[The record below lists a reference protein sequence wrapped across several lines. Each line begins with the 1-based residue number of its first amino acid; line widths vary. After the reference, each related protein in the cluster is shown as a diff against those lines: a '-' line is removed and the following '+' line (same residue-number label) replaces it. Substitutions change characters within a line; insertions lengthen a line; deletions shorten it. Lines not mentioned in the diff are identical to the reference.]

1 MSIKFS
7 CASCGHHLKANPDQ
21 AGKHCKCTRC
31 GHVMTVPAPTAI
43 PVAAVGSPSASP
55 ARPAKRPSRFGLF
68 LSASIAGVALVAAIL
83 LAVSLYVHTHEVDLK
98 LADLAGNVPAA
109 RSQAVVWLAEAV
121 PQDNRRAQVTAAL
134 EPLVVEGDVREQL
147 DPDLVLR
154 AYLHWANQDNVP
166 TLIRMVEV
174 HPRSSWSNGKTG
186 QVMVTLG
193 TLQDKRAA
201 DVLAQKLIDPKL
213 HDQAVDAL
221 KLLGADAQEAVIP
234 FAFADEPDT
243 RQRAEKL
250 LASYGTTQR
259 AVFAEARRRL
269 LSNDQDEM
277 HSAVAWFAENA
288 PDDDAEKADVAAP
301 LAALLGDHSP
311 RVNQLALRSLKR
323 WANKDCL
330 PQVVAFADR
339 QEKAEKNKESA
350 ASNAALIDLLA
361 QIPDE
366 KAADAVALW
375 LKDPEQ
381 RGLAVQAL
389 LKMGP
394 AATEPVLK
402 HINSPEADVRKE
414 ALSLCNR
421 LKIPADRQLEQ
432 TLADVADARKP
443 RSRAALQHLAQ
454 LRPDDANRAKVSA
467 ALNAPLL
474 DTDAGIRE
482 AAVDA
487 VRVWAT
493 KENTTTLLKLQDK
506 LCAEPKIDTV
516 CLDRISQVLISIGPD
531 VQEAVIPM
539 LKSPLPAVRGEACRI
554 LGEVGTDKG
563 AQALKDAGNA
573 WLPVDP
579 NFYNYTQLSIAKI
592 AARK

>member
-31 GHVMTVPAPTAI
+31 GHVMTVPAPAAL
-43 PVAAVGSPSASP
+43 PVAAVGSPPASP
-55 ARPAKRPSRFGLF
+55 AKRQSRFRLF
-68 LSASIAGVALVAAIL
+68 LSASVAGVALVAAVL
-83 LAVSLYVHTHEVDLK
+83 LAVSLYVRTHEVDLK

-121 PQDNRRAQVTAAL
+121 PQDNRRGQVTAAL

-147 DPDLVLR
+147 DSDLVLR

-166 TLIRMVEV
+166 ALIRMVEV

-186 QVMVTLG
+186 QVMIALG
-193 TLQDKRAA
+193 KLQDKRAA
-201 DVLAQKLIDPKL
+201 DVLAQRLIDPKL

-221 KLLGADAQEAVIP
+221 KLLGPDGQEAVIP
-234 FAFADEPDT
+234 FVFADEPDT

-269 LSNDQDEM
+269 LSNDQEEL
-277 HSAVAWFAENA
+277 HSALAWFAENA

-301 LAALLGDHSP
+301 LAALLGDHSSK
-311 RVNQLALRSLKR
+311 VNHLALRSLKR

-330 PQVVAFADR
+330 LQVVAFADR
-339 QEKAEKNKESA
+339 QEKAEKTKESA
-350 ASNAALIDLLA
+350 ANNAALIDLLA
-361 QIPDE
+361 QFPDE

-381 RGLAVQAL
+381 RSQAVQAL

-402 HINSPEADVRKE
+402 HINHSDADVRKE

-454 LRPDDANRAKVSA
+454 LRPDEANRAKVSA

-474 DTDAGIRE
+474 DMDAGIRE

-493 KENTTTLLKLQDK
+493 KENTTNLLKLQDK
-506 LCAEPKIDTV
+506 LCAEPKLDGA
-516 CLDRISQVLISIGPD
+516 CLDRISQVLISVGSD
-531 VQEAVIPM
+531 VQDAVIPR
-539 LKSPLPAVRGEACRI
+539 LKSPLVPVRVEACRI
-554 LGEVGTDKG
+554 LAEVGTDKG
-563 AQALKDAGNA
+563 AQALNDAGNA
-573 WLPVDP
+573 WQPVDP
-579 NFYNYTQLSIAKI
+579 TFYNYTQLAIAKI